1 MILVDPT
8 HMLLNTSP
16 VPDPLSDSVLS
27 LDDEIKRILE
37 SSSITDHDKA
47 SAYERVLQK
56 YLHKVGQVNARETY
70 RQPPG
75 TIDKPTPL
83 NEDKNIPMEKRLIN
97 MLPKT
102 MQQKGRALL
111 DHLKEATDLK
121 WNERGEL
128 VHQGEII
135 RDSNISDL
143 MNETVRARKDS
154 IKPKGWDLF
163 AQVLKES
170 NVPLELIG
178 NKNKWNP
185 IEFTPPPLFSRNS
198 MSESNIQTPNTRST
212 SRGRGGR
219 GRLRKWIP
227 YPRF

>member
-1 MILVDPT
+1 
-8 HMLLNTSP
+8 
-16 VPDPLSDSVLS
+16 
-27 LDDEIKRILE
+27 
-37 SSSITDHDKA
+37 
-47 SAYERVLQK
+47 
-56 YLHKVGQVNARETY
+56 
-70 RQPPG
+70 
-75 TIDKPTPL
+75 
-83 NEDKNIPMEKRLIN
+83 MEKRLIN

-163 AQVLKES
+163 AQVLRKVMSLWSLLEIKISGIQS
-170 NVPLELIG
+170 NSHHLPCSAE
-178 NKNKWNP
+178 
-185 IEFTPPPLFSRNS
+185 
-198 MSESNIQTPNTRST
+198 TR
-212 SRGRGGR
+212 
-219 GRLRKWIP
+219 
-227 YPRF
+227 